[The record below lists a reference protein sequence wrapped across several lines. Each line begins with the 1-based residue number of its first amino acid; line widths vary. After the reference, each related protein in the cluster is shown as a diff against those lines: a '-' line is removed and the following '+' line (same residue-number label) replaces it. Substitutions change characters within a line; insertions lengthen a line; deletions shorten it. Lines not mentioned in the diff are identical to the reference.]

1 MPRPPH
7 PGRSPGPSRRPD
19 PLRRPE
25 PRGRPEPRWGP
36 TGLVAAVVGL
46 LTLVIRLALHGNSFD
61 LFGDEVI
68 YSALGRSV
76 VDGGFPNFYGPF
88 FLHGPAFFYLEAG
101 WARLYGSSLS
111 GVSLDRIPSNLID
124 LIYEMRTLNALLAAA
139 TAVVLV
145 FLATRTASLRSGA
158 AAGLLFALDPFCI
171 RQNDRVLLETALMM
185 WVMMGYLVFATI
197 IDRPLSRWTAAR
209 AILAGLFFGF
219 AVLTKDE
226 GALLTMLPL
235 LAALVLRWG
244 PDRRLTLITIVTT
257 VNVYVAYVTV
267 VNATGYRSLLWKA
280 KTAGI
285 SRMLGVVQ
293 TSGFHSSGGGSLK
306 SRLFDEAIFFGTTYF
321 LLVLAVV
328 AALVVLRRG
337 TNQQRMLGLV
347 YCAGALTLAY
357 AVGLGTLE
365 EQELYLLIVPSLLI
379 VPVAATVLRPA
390 RQGRGRPATPKK
402 RGTAWTAVLTSA
414 LVLILGINLVTI
426 VTWIRQP
433 DDGFARLNLYV
444 TQHVPAGTA
453 IGAILG
459 DIETPYALGSDY
471 NIGYWETSTA
481 LTKAHARYVVVEWG
495 PVGEGYSRETPA
507 QVRRLVAGGKVVF
520 SFDERTYGD
529 LELYKLPLSPRPFS
543 RPSFSSRHYPGQAG
557 R

>member
-1 MPRPPH
+1 MVPR
-7 PGRSPGPSRRPD
+7 
-19 PLRRPE
+19 
-25 PRGRPEPRWGP
+25 
-36 TGLVAAVVGL
+36 TGLVAATVGL
-46 LTLVIRLALHGNSFD
+46 LTLVVRLALHGNSFD

-101 WARLYGSSLS
+101 WARLYGNSLS
-111 GVSLDRIPSNLID
+111 GVSLDRIPSNLIG
-124 LIYEMRTLNALLAAA
+124 LIYDMRALNALLAAA
-139 TAVVLV
+139 TAVALVL
-145 FLATRTASLRSGA
+145 LATRTASLRSGA

-185 WVMMGYLVFATI
+185 WVMLGYLVFATV
-197 IDRPLSRWTAAR
+197 IDRRLSRRTAVR
-209 AILAGLFFGF
+209 AILAGVLFGF

-244 PDRRLTLITIVTT
+244 PDRRLTLITIVTI

-267 VNATGYRSLLWKA
+267 VNATGYRSLLWRA

-293 TSGFHSSGGGSLK
+293 TSGFHSSGGGSLT
-306 SRLFDEAIFFGTTYF
+306 SRLFNEANFFGTSYF
-321 LLVLAVV
+321 LLLLATV

-347 YCAGALTLAY
+347 YGAGGLTLAY

-379 VPVAATVLRPA
+379 VPVAATALR
-390 RQGRGRPATPKK
+390 GV
-402 RGTAWTAVLTSA
+402 AWTAVLTSV
-414 LVLILGINLVTI
+414 LVLILGVNLLTI

-433 DDGFARLNLYV
+433 DDGFARLNVYV
-444 TQHVPAGTA
+444 MQHVPASTA
-453 IGAILG
+453 IGVIQG

-471 NIGYWETSTA
+471 NVGYWETPAA
-481 LTKAHARYVVVEWG
+481 LAKAHARYVVVEWG
-495 PVGEGYSRETPA
+495 PVNEGYTRETPA
-507 QVRRLVAGGKVVF
+507 QVRQLVAGGKVVF
-520 SFDERTYGD
+520 SFNERTYGD
-529 LELYKLPLSPRPFS
+529 LELYQLPLSPRPFS
-543 RPSFSSRHYPGQAG
+543 KPSFSSRHYPGRAG